1 MVVKGY
7 DQIWVNR
14 SIDMVKHGTI
24 VKLQV
29 LFVEILLFKN
39 RTKALEEGDINL
51 QWNYNLIQDIFCSL

>member
-1 MVVKGY
+1 MVVRRY
-7 DQIWVNR
+7 YQIWVNR
-14 SIDMVKHGTI
+14 NIDMVKHGTI

-29 LFVEILLFKN
+29 LFVEIPLFKN